1 MWRYGGWGMGV
12 FWFSLPAW
20 AEVTLYGQLKGGV
33 AYTKQHNQ
41 EGSVVQM
48 EDYLSKFGLKS
59 TEPLGDGTDVIWQV
73 ETGISLNGNRE
84 GSMKGWNSYDSFI
97 GIQDEDLGTV
107 RVGYLSDGMFGVQ
120 NQKLFIGRGESK
132 GDAADPK
139 GLKIFM
145 RADKRWQG
153 VRYDIPHLQGFDF
166 NITHQLADSA
176 TTKEANAAT
185 VVNQAT
191 IVAGAYQQQAWY
203 VRGAVGLYKHQSVD
217 TGDVRDAKLYRIL
230 AGYDDKKTYVGV
242 SYQYTDGFQG
252 LWEKRFASV
261 NKPLSPTV
269 KTHEAVISASHKIG
283 RFTLRASY
291 AHGWDETLAGSGHTV
306 SNTSYD
312 QIIIGSDYAFS
323 KSTIAMTS
331 LGWIRKPEDYG
342 NNAFGDKV
350 GIKDS
355 TFSLGLGLRK
365 TF

>member
-1 MWRYGGWGMGV
+1 MVLRLGCGASV
-12 FWFSLPAW
+12 LLLSLPVL

-33 AYTKQHNQ
+33 AYSKQPDK
-41 EGSVVQM
+41 EGSIVQM
-48 EDYLSKFGLKS
+48 EDYLSKLGLKY
-59 TEPLGDGTDVIWQV
+59 TEPIADGTDLIWQV
-73 ETGISLNGNRE
+73 ETAISLNGSRD
-84 GSMKGWNSYDSFI
+84 GDMKGWNSYDTFI
-97 GIQDEDLGTV
+97 GIQNDTMGTL

-120 NQKLFIGRGESK
+120 NQKLFVGRGESK

-153 VRYDIPHLQGFDF
+153 VRYDMPHLNGFDF

-176 TTKEANAAT
+176 TTEEANAAT

-191 IVAGAYQQQAWY
+191 IVAGGYQQQAWY
-203 VRGAVGLYKHQSVD
+203 VKGAAGLYKHQSVD
-217 TGDVRDAKLYRIL
+217 TGEVRDAKLYRVL
-230 AGYDDKKTYVGV
+230 AGYDDKKTYVGL

-261 NKPLSPTV
+261 NKPLRPTV

-283 RFTLRASY
+283 RFTPRASY
-291 AHGWDETLAGSGHTV
+291 AHGWDETLVGSGRKV
-306 SNTSYD
+306 GNTSYD
-312 QIIIGSDYAFS
+312 QIIIGSDYAFN

-342 NNAFGDKV
+342 HSINGDNV
-350 GIKDS
+350 GIKYS
-355 TFSLGLGLRK
+355 SVSLGLGLRK